1 MRIRAR
7 AAAQAAAILV
17 AASAGACVAPP
28 LGFGTSAR
36 IPAPPGLG
44 SIEARTAVG
53 LGPGRQTYQAELSST
68 FRFGGW
74 FGLEAGAVVTHLTQD
89 VDGGGTL
96 TLNSAFPFLRPRFF
110 VDRFSL
116 AIGLSGL
123 GFGGGGGGIV
133 GGIADAQLGYGTDTW
148 TLYTG
153 AYRHYFEL
161 VSEDAIVASSSQLRV
176 GGQYTRRLGRG
187 RIGLALELHRQR
199 DDLRNDPYQ
208 QSSHFWGAALK
219 LSLTSRSF
227 R

>member
-1 MRIRAR
+1 MRILAR
-7 AAAQAAAILV
+7 AAAPAAVVLV
-17 AASAGACVAPP
+17 AAGACAAPP

-44 SIEARTAVG
+44 TVEGRTAVG

-68 FRFGGW
+68 FRIGGW
-74 FGLEAGAVVTHLTQD
+74 FGIEAGAVVTHLTQD
-89 VDGGGTL
+89 VDGGGKL
-96 TLNSAFPFLRPRFF
+96 TLNSAFPFVRPRFF

-133 GGIADAQLGYGTDTW
+133 GGIADAQLGYGTETW
-148 TLYTG
+148 TLYAG

-161 VSEDAIVASSSQLRV
+161 VSEDAIIASSSQLRI
-176 GGQYTRRLGRG
+176 GGQYTLPVGRG
-187 RIGLALELHRQR
+187 RIGLALEVHRQR

-208 QSSHFWGAALK
+208 QTSRFWGAALK
-219 LSLTSRSF
+219 LSLTSRSL